1 LHGHLIGH
9 FTPLSHTL
17 NHYEVKPK
25 GDIDGAIAA
34 AEAQMAKGERLNLTK
49 TAGEFGVERSTLSRR
64 IAGKTRSWEEYL
76 SQDIQHL
83 TNGQEKALIKRI
95 NYLTQRHMPPTCQ
108 IVKNLAEEICGHCN
122 GTRLGRIKYLEFKK
136 LKNYSKNQGGLY
148 TCPNRFRVSPD
159 RVQG

>member
-1 LHGHLIGH
+1 MRVFYPTTH
-9 FTPLSHTL
+9 SK
-17 NHYEVKPK
+17 NHDKMLPK

-34 AEAQMAKGERLNLTK
+34 VDAKIAKGERLNL
-49 TAGEFGVERSTLSRR
+49 AQIARDFGVKRSTLSRR

-108 IVKNLAEEICGHCN
+108 IVKNLAEEICGH
-122 GTRLGRIKYLEFKK
+122 IVD
-136 LKNYSKNQGGLY
+136 KNYV
-148 TCPNRFRVSPD
+148 NRFIRRHTKSPTTFF
-159 RVQG
+159 VN